1 MSATIPQSASQ
12 NGQFSW
18 NHLTENIRLENEAV
32 GGERQG
38 VGVGVRAGLD
48 TNCNLLAACWER
60 ASRHPHLF
68 VRSLSSGRGNPLIP
82 FFLFHLFF
90 CHFGGILM
98 GFYAVRAVQHH
109 SQVV

>member
-38 VGVGVRAGLD
+38 VGMGGGGVRAGLD
-48 TNCNLLAACWER
+48 TNCNLLAACWDR

-68 VRSLSSGRGNPLIP
+68 VRSLSSGRGTL
-82 FFLFHLFF
+82 LMLFF
-90 CHFGGILM
+90 FFFNFICFFAILVE
-98 GFYAVRAVQHH
+98 F
-109 SQVV
+109 